1 MPLDD
6 ALRISATGSTITVS
20 GASANVAI
28 PNTSAGNAPRYIR
41 LAATNTVAVKMGTS
55 AGVTATTND
64 MLVQPADACIISA
77 QGFSHVAAIQ
87 IGGVAGTL
95 FITPLEY

>member
-6 ALRISATGSTITVS
+6 ALRIQATGSTITVT

-28 PNTSAGNAPRYIR
+28 PATSAGNAPKYLR

-55 AGVTATTND
+55 AGVVATTSD
-64 MLVQPADACIISA
+64 MLIQPADAAIVSA

-87 IGGVAGTL
+87 IGGVAGIL
-95 FITPLEY
+95 FVTPLEY